1 MPEDNAQNENPAGEE
16 VVQSRV
22 ADLERLVAEKDEGLS
37 LANARITELEQT
49 VASLGSGVATLK
61 EAGVESEQ
69 KLTEAG
75 NTLSQAVSSYK
86 ALAMKSNPEVPV
98 DLITGD
104 NIEAIDNSLENAKSL
119 VNKVREGLEAQ
130 IKMVKIPA
138 GAPPR
143 APIDLSALS
152 PREKIEYG
160 IGGKR

>member
-1 MPEDNAQNENPAGEE
+1 MPEDNVQNENPAGEE
-16 VVQSRV
+16 VVQNRV
-22 ADLERLVAEKDEGLS
+22 TDLERLVAEKDEGLS

-49 VASLGSGVATLK
+49 VASLESGVATLK

-69 KLTEAG
+69 KLTEAS

-104 NIEAIDNSLENAKSL
+104 TIEAIDSSLENAKSL